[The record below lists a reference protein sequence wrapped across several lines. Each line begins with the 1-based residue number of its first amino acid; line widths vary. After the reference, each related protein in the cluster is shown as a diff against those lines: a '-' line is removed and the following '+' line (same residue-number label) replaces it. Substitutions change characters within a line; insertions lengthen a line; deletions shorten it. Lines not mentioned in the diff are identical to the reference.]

1 VGTEVTPERLAQIEA
16 VEDFLRAHEI
26 WPARAR
32 WHETMVRLE
41 IPADMFD
48 RIVAEPLRGEL
59 RRACRKAGFRFV
71 ALDLGGLQ
79 SGSLSLPLV
88 AS

>member
-1 VGTEVTPERLAQIEA
+1 MFERVTS
-16 VEDFLRAHEI
+16 
-26 WPARAR
+26 
-32 WHETMVRLE
+32 
-41 IPADMFD
+41 
-48 RIVAEPLRGEL
+48 EPLRGDL

-88 AS
+88 TS